1 MKKIFT
7 FLILLSCIYTMNAQ
21 QSPQY
26 SLYMLNKYGINPA
39 YGGLDNSLSVTGVVR
54 KQWVN
59 LEGSPFTQQLN
70 VHMPL
75 YLLRGGIGIS
85 LENDILGATRNTS
98 AMVSYNY
105 WVPVSKTS
113 LFSVGISAGIIQR
126 ALDGSKLRAPDG
138 EYSETTGANNHNDN
152 RIPIGLETAIAPT
165 VNGGIY
171 FQSKRLDLGFSAINL
186 LENDLKFKYTE
197 GQTDILQKRHY
208 MLFAATNFEIGSMI
222 EIMPSIL
229 LKSDITQNQAE
240 LSTIIR
246 YNGNVFGGASV
257 RGYDKVTLDAVV
269 FIAGMKINDKTML
282 AYSYDLTLSDL
293 NNVSDGS
300 HEITI
305 NYNLNKPIGG
315 GVPPPIIYNPRFL

>member
-7 FLILLSCIYTMNAQ
+7 FLILLGCFCTVHAQ

-26 SLYMLNKYGINPA
+26 SLYMLNKYGMNPA
-39 YGGLDNSLSVTGVVR
+39 YGGLDNSLSFTGVIR

-70 VHMPL
+70 AHMPL
-75 YLLRGGIGIS
+75 YLLRGGVGINI
-85 LENDILGATRNTS
+85 ENDILGATRNTS
-98 AMVSYNY
+98 ATLSYNY
-105 WVPVSKTS
+105 WIPVNKTS
-113 LFSVGISAGIIQR
+113 LFSVGISAGVVQR
-126 ALDGSKLRAPDG
+126 TLDGTKLRAPDG
-138 EYSETTGANNHNDN
+138 TYDETTGVNNHNDN

-165 VNGGIY
+165 VTGGVY

-186 LENDLKFKYTE
+186 LENDLSFKHSE
-197 GQTDILQKRHY
+197 GQTDILQKRHF
-208 MLFAATNFEIGSMI
+208 MLFAATNFEIGSLI
-222 EIMPSIL
+222 EVMPSAL
-229 LKSDITQNQAE
+229 LKSDISQNQVE

-246 YNGNVFGGASV
+246 YNGNVFGGASI
-257 RGYDKVTLDAVV
+257 RGYDNVTLDAVV
-269 FIAGMKINDKTML
+269 FIAGMKINDKTTL

-293 NNVSDGS
+293 NTVSDGS

-305 NYNLNKPIGG
+305 NYNLNKSIGG